1 MTIPR
6 QEADRVKQAEDVRDV
21 FYLRTKNLD
30 EFDPKYQ
37 QILKDAYRFSAW
49 RYTSDDPRAAPR
61 SRETLDLV

>member
-1 MTIPR
+1 MPIPR

-21 FYLRTKNLD
+21 FIFHTKTLD

-49 RYTSDDPRAAPR
+49 RYTSDDPMAAPR
-61 SRETLDLV
+61 TRETLDLV

>member
-6 QEADRVKQAEDVRDV
+6 QAADRVKQAEDVRDV
-21 FYLRTKNLD
+21 FFLHTKKLD
-30 EFDPKYQ
+30 EFDPLYQ

-49 RYTSDDPRAAPR
+49 RYTSDEPMAAPR